1 MTGFLILHY
10 KTIRETTAC
19 VDSIRGLE
27 DAGGYHILI
36 ADNGSADGT
45 YEELAA
51 RYADDGDVTV
61 MTTGQ
66 NLGFSAGN
74 NAGWAAFPG
83 REALD
88 ALVVCNSDVVFAQ
101 KDFLV
106 RLAAQPDYD
115 ILGPDIR
122 VPRGRRWVHSSPMPP
137 VAAKESTVRC
147 NRAVRQARLA
157 AAQRRPAASLLSAK
171 LHYPDG
177 RAMAG
182 HLYYMLSSHWF
193 RFKNQMRNAPD
204 VGVLLQGACLIF
216 SRRYCR
222 RYEKLFDP
230 EPFLYYE
237 ELLLWLKARRD
248 NLLVRYDPSLW
259 VQHWEGRATKADA
272 AGQIEHYLFVQ
283 RQMERSEQLV
293 LERFRCLAA
302 SDPEKGPIA

>member
-45 YEELAA
+45 YEELSA

-122 VPRGRRWVHSSPMPP
+122 VPRGRRWVHSSPLPM
-137 VAAKESTVRC
+137 VAAKKTSLQSNLKVHLALIKREK
-147 NRAVRQARLA
+147 RQSFT
-157 AAQRRPAASLLSAK
+157 SLLQAK
-171 LHYPDG
+171 LYYPDAS
-177 RAMAG
+177 AMIC
-182 HLYYMLSSHWF
+182 HLLYMLQVYLHRIKIQIVNPTQS
-193 RFKNQMRNAPD
+193 N
-204 VGVLLQGACLIF
+204 VLLHGACLVF
-216 SRRYCR
+216 SRRYLQ
-222 RYEKLFDP
+222 RYHKLFDP
-230 EPFLYYE
+230 EPFLYHE
-237 ELLLWLKARRD
+237 EILLWLKAQQDR
-248 NLLVRYDPSLW
+248 LKMYYAPSLYA
-259 VQHWEGRATKADA
+259 VHLEGRSTGAVAQDRIKKFLFRQEQLAKA
-272 AGQIEHYLFVQ
+272 
-283 RQMERSEQLV
+283 EQLV
-293 LERFRCLAA
+293 LKQY
-302 SDPEKGPIA
+302 P